1 MRKPKSAIALEY
13 GAQTGAPVVVAKG
26 TGELAEW
33 IIEEARSRG
42 VFIAEDPQLVDLLSS
57 LEMDE
62 QIPVECYAAVAIV
75 LAWAYRLRG
84 MMPGEGGGR

>member
-1 MRKPKSAIALEY
+1 MKGRKSAIALEY
-13 GAQTGAPVVVAKG
+13 GAQTHAPVVVAKG
-26 TGELAEW
+26 VGEIAER

-42 VFIAEDPQLVDLLSS
+42 VFIAEDPDLMALLAH

-62 QIPVECYAAVAIV
+62 QIPIECYTAVAVV

-84 MMPGEGGGR
+84 MVPPASS